1 MGFKPGNVAKVT
13 LATATVAGM
22 VDWKMDGVSVDLL
35 DTTAFGDTAKKFM
48 TGLLDYGTVSFNGHY
63 DPADT
68 TGQGILVSANLNNS
82 KIANVRLYVDSTSYW
97 TPNVTADTAAGLL
110 MQTFSIGQS
119 VNGLGTIQF
128 SGKCTGPWVL
138 V

>member
-1 MGFKPGNVAKVT
+1 MAFKPGNVAKVT
-13 LATATVAGM
+13 LATATVKGM

-35 DTTAFGDTAKKFM
+35 DTTAFGDTAKQFL

-68 TGQGILVSANLNNS
+68 TGQSVLVSANLNNS
-82 KIANVRLYVDSTSYW
+82 KIADCRLYVDAASYW
-97 TPNVTADTAAGLL
+97 TPNVTADSAAGLL
-110 MQTFSIGQS
+110 MQSFNIGQS
-119 VNGLGTIQF
+119 VNGLGTISF
-128 SGKCTGPWVL
+128 SGKCTGAWVL